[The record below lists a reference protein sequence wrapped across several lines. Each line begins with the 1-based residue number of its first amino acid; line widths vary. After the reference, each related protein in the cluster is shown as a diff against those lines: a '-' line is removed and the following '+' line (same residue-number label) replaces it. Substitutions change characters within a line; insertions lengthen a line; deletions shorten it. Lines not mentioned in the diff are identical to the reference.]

1 MDRQGANQGSGRMHH
16 FGTLLLATALLSHG
30 ALAGGNT
37 ADSTASTRTEE
48 ARALVGRFV
57 GQLKPQLQQAMAAGG
72 PAQAVAVCAEVA
84 PALMDSLSA
93 ETGWQVRRV
102 SLQARN
108 AERAEPD
115 AWERAVLQQF
125 AARQAAGTPASQ
137 LQQAAVTDGRFRY
150 MQAQGTEGL
159 CLACHGET
167 LSPAVQEALDT
178 HYPDDRATGY
188 QLGEVRGAI
197 SLIAPAS

>member
-1 MDRQGANQGSGRMHH
+1 MHY

-37 ADSTASTRTEE
+37 ADSTASTRTDE
-48 ARALVGRFV
+48 ARTLVGRFV
-57 GQLKPQLQQAMAAGG
+57 GQLKPQLKQAMAAGG
-72 PAQAVAVCAEVA
+72 PAHAVAVCAEVA
-84 PALMDSLSA
+84 PALMDRLSA

-167 LSPAVQEALDT
+167 LSPAVQAALDT

>member
-1 MDRQGANQGSGRMHH
+1 MHY
-16 FGTLLLATALLSHG
+16 FGTLLLATALLSQC
-30 ALAGGNT
+30 AQAGSNAT
-37 ADSTASTRTEE
+37 DEAVSTRTEE

-72 PAQAVAVCAEVA
+72 PAHAVAVCAEVA
-84 PALMDSLSA
+84 PSLMDSLSA

-108 AERAEPD
+108 VERAQPD

-125 AARQAAGTPASQ
+125 AAQQAAGTPASQ
-137 LQQAAVTDGRFRY
+137 LQQAAIEDGRFRY

-159 CLACHGET
+159 CLACHGEN
-167 LSPAVQEALDT
+167 LSPAVQQALDS

-197 SLIAPAS
+197 SLTGPAS